1 MKQVESGMER
11 ERQYLL
17 GNSLLV
23 IILALSSWGLSD
35 SAWAASP
42 DEEYGKA
49 AQKYQEGHLPEA
61 YLLLLD
67 NLKTNPEHA
76 PSLVLIAKVLYRLEK
91 FQESAKYFEK
101 VDLKQLDAD
110 TAFEYGVAMYGAKRC
125 DDAIRAFIDVP
136 KSHHYQSY
144 ARFYSG
150 ACYLQKGQYNKAL
163 IKLRKAVGL
172 PPMLNAMRRNL
183 IAVARTQIELQ
194 STNNSVSQTGTAIA
208 TTTPAKSPERAQ
220 KQSQGAAQSQKAPAS
235 PLTVDVTPSVE
246 LKYSEVQNNYHN
258 YKFEYWAGTSS
269 TENVAMNSKYELA
282 PVNKAP
288 NPYLS
293 LLLNAKRFDQEAVM
307 PTTTLNHDN
316 TTGIYSYSDSKP
328 KQPYIQTDEYTAAPA
343 LTLPFS
349 TKSSMTA
356 TYEYWYRDST
366 DPNLSL
372 HESHRAAIGTLHS
385 NFAALDIDS
394 DVGINY
400 TEHQGVANTT
410 DEYDTTYSLGLA
422 KNFKVVDIH
431 VYGSYLARKLP
442 AGVAY
447 TTSGVADAKAGANAT
462 IPIEKFSLFGGV
474 EYLQLIPADGQVYV
488 DQTKNEKT
496 DFTLSLE
503 RPFDMGLTLKAIG
516 GYEVFSDLVYKNI
529 PMGDVDADPNTAQKG
544 LGIASGTMTSASA
557 SASQSLFG
565 VLTLT
570 AYIKYTDSQYVQ
582 PPAADLAAAF
592 YKETPD
598 QVNEW
603 GVTLGLKKTF

>member
-1 MKQVESGMER
+1 M
-11 ERQYLL
+11 
-17 GNSLLV
+17 
-23 IILALSSWGLSD
+23 
-35 SAWAASP
+35 
-42 DEEYGKA
+42 
-49 AQKYQEGHLPEA
+49 
-61 YLLLLD
+61 
-67 NLKTNPEHA
+67 
-76 PSLVLIAKVLYRLEK
+76 
-91 FQESAKYFEK
+91 
-101 VDLKQLDAD
+101 
-110 TAFEYGVAMYGAKRC
+110 
-125 DDAIRAFIDVP
+125 
-136 KSHHYQSY
+136 
-144 ARFYSG
+144 
-150 ACYLQKGQYNKAL
+150 
-163 IKLRKAVGL
+163 
-172 PPMLNAMRRNL
+172 
-183 IAVARTQIELQ
+183 
-194 STNNSVSQTGTAIA
+194 
-208 TTTPAKSPERAQ
+208 
-220 KQSQGAAQSQKAPAS
+220 
-235 PLTVDVTPSVE
+235 
-246 LKYSEVQNNYHN
+246 
-258 YKFEYWAGTSS
+258 
-269 TENVAMNSKYELA
+269 
-282 PVNKAP
+282 
-288 NPYLS
+288 
-293 LLLNAKRFDQEAVM
+293 
-307 PTTTLNHDN
+307 
-316 TTGIYSYSDSKP
+316 
-328 KQPYIQTDEYTAAPA
+328 
-343 LTLPFS
+343 
-349 TKSSMTA
+349 
-356 TYEYWYRDST
+356 
-366 DPNLSL
+366 
-372 HESHRAAIGTLHS
+372 
-385 NFAALDIDS
+385 
-394 DVGINY
+394 GINY